1 MQGQVDRV
9 VGKGK
14 EEDVIVAQIEPGFLR
29 WLTRELAKR
38 YEVEVN
44 VSVSGKTK
52 WVKVPRK

>member
-1 MQGQVDRV
+1 MQSERV
-9 VGKGK
+9 VEKGK
-14 EEDVIVAQIEPGFLR
+14 EEGVVVAQIEPQFLA